1 MNKCSPW
8 RLVAIVIL
16 ATSLLFGPV
25 RSGWAFFD
33 ELSGELSIEKERQ
46 IGEEFLLELQQ
57 YYPLV
62 EDPFVTSYFNQLG
75 QKLAAQIG
83 PQPFHYKFFIV
94 IDPSMNAFAVP
105 GGYIFIHTGMI
116 RMAEREG
123 EVAAVLAHEISHI
136 YRPAYVQDDEKISAC
151 HCRQFNWG
159 AGVDFPGR
167 GPGAASAGGF
177 HGRRGKRHAE
187 I

>member
-1 MNKCSPW
+1 MKKCSPW

-25 RSGWAFFD
+25 RSGWAFLD
-33 ELSGELSIEKERQ
+33 TLSGELSIEKERQ

-123 EVAAVLAHEISHI
+123 EVAAVLAHEISHV
-136 YRPAYVQDDEKISAC
+136 YARHMSKMMQKSRLVT
-151 HCRQFNWG
+151 
-159 AGVDFPGR
+159 
-167 GPGAASAGGF
+167 AASLIGALASIFLGGGLAQPLLMGSMAAG
-177 HGRRGKRHAE
+177 GKRHAE

>member
-1 MNKCSPW
+1 M
-8 RLVAIVIL
+8 VIL

-62 EDPFVTSYFNQLG
+62 EDPFITSYFNQLG

-105 GGYIFIHTGMI
+105 GGYIFLHTG
-116 RMAEREG
+116 RRSG
-123 EVAAVLAHEISHI
+123 GCLSPRNFPHL
-136 YRPAYVQDDEKISAC
+136 RPAYVQDDEKISAC

-159 AGVDFPGR
+159 AGVGFPGR
-167 GPGAASAGGF
+167 GPGAASADGF
-177 HGRRGKRHAE
+177 HGRGGKRHAE